1 MSKRDYYEVLGLSKG
16 ASKDEIKKAY
26 RKLARQYH
34 PDVNKAA
41 GADEKFKE
49 ISEAYEVLSD
59 DNKKAYYDQFGH
71 ADPNQGFGGGGGFS
85 SANFGG
91 GFGGFED
98 IFSSFFG
105 GGGGRRQDPTAPRKG
120 DDLQYTMTI
129 TFEEAAFGGE
139 KEVQVTKEEN
149 CETCHGTGAKEGT
162 KAETCSACKGSGQIT
177 IEQNTPFGRVVNRR
191 SCTTCRGTGKVIK
204 EKCSSCRGHGRVD
217 KKVTLKV
224 KIPAGVD
231 NGQQI
236 RLSGKGE
243 AGINGGPAGDLYV
256 VFRVK
261 PHEIFIREED
271 DVYLDMP
278 ITFAQAALGS
288 EIEVPTLDG
297 KVMLKIPAG
306 TQTGTKFRLR
316 GKGIQNVHG
325 HGKGDQ
331 HVIVKVIVPK
341 KMTSKQKELLREF
354 SDMDTTDEDHS
365 IFKKIK
371 NWRKS

>member
-1 MSKRDYYEVLGLSKG
+1 MSKRDYYEVLGLSKN

-34 PDVNKAA
+34 PDVNKEA

-59 DNKKAYYDQFGH
+59 DDKKAYYDQFGH
-71 ADPNQGFGGGGGFS
+71 VDPNQGFGGGGAYS
-85 SANFGG
+85 SADFG

-105 GGGGRRQDPTAPRKG
+105 GGSTRRQDPNAPRKG

-149 CETCHGTGAKEGT
+149 CETCHGTGAKKGT
-162 KAETCSACKGSGQIT
+162 SAETCSACKGSGQIT
-177 IEQNTPFGRVVNRR
+177 IEQNTAFGRIVNRR
-191 SCTTCRGTGKVIK
+191 TCTSCRGTGKVIK
-204 EKCSSCRGHGRVD
+204 EKCSACRGQGRVD

-224 KIPAGVD
+224 KVPAGVD

-236 RLSGKGE
+236 RLAGKGE
-243 AGINGGPAGDLYV
+243 AGMNGGPAGDLYV
-256 VFRVK
+256 AFRVK
-261 PHEIFIREED
+261 PHEIFVREDD
-271 DVYLDMP
+271 DVYLEMP
-278 ITFAQAALGS
+278 ITFAQAALGA
-288 EIEVPTLDG
+288 EVEVPTLDG

-331 HVIVKVIVPK
+331 HVVVKVVVPK
-341 KMTSKQKELLREF
+341 KMTSKQKELLRKFDEA
-354 SDMDTTDEDHS
+354 DTTHEDNHF
-365 IFKKIK
+365 FKKIK
-371 NWRKS
+371 GWRK

>member
-34 PDVNKAA
+34 PDVNNEP

-59 DNKKAYYDQFGH
+59 DEKKAHYDQFGH
-71 ADPNQGFGGGGGFS
+71 VDPNQGFGGGFTS
-85 SANFGG
+85 
-91 GFGGFED
+91 D
-98 IFSSFFG
+98 
-105 GGGGRRQDPTAPRKG
+105 
-120 DDLQYTMTI
+120 
-129 TFEEAAFGGE
+129 FGGE

-149 CETCHGTGAKEGT
+149 CENCHGSGAKPGT
-162 KAETCSACKGSGQIT
+162 SQETCSTCKGSGQVT
-177 IEQNTPFGRVVNRR
+177 IEQSTPFGRIVNRR
-191 SCTTCRGTGKVIK
+191 TCTTCKGSGKMIK
-204 EKCSSCRGHGRVD
+204 EKCTVCRGRGRID
-217 KKVTLKV
+217 KKTTLKI

-236 RLSGKGE
+236 RLAGKGE
-243 AGINGGPAGDLYV
+243 AGMNGGPAGDLYV
-256 VFRVK
+256 AFRVK
-261 PHEIFIREED
+261 PHEIFVREDD

-278 ITFAQAALGS
+278 ITFVQAALGS
-288 EIEVPTLDG
+288 EIEVPTLEG

-325 HGKGDQ
+325 RGKGDQ
-331 HVIVKVIVPK
+331 HVIVKVVVPK
-341 KMTSKQKELLREF
+341 KLSSKQKELLREF
-354 SDMDTTDEDHS
+354 NEVDTTADS
-365 IFKKIK
+365 SFFQKIRNWKK
-371 NWRKS
+371 

>member
-34 PDVNKAA
+34 PDVNNEP

-59 DNKKAYYDQFGH
+59 DEKKAHYDQFGH
-71 ADPNQGFGGGGGFS
+71 VDPNQGFGGGFTS
-85 SANFGG
+85 DFG

-105 GGGGRRQDPTAPRKG
+105 GGTRRTDPNGPRKG
-120 DDLQYTMTI
+120 SDLEYTMTI
-129 TFEEAAFGGE
+129 NFEEAAFGGE

-149 CETCHGTGAKEGT
+149 CENCHGSGAKPGT
-162 KAETCSACKGSGQIT
+162 SQETCSTCKGSGQVT
-177 IEQNTPFGRVVNRR
+177 IEQSTPFGRIVNRR
-191 SCTTCRGTGKVIK
+191 TCTTCKGSGKMIK
-204 EKCSSCRGHGRVD
+204 EKCTVCRGRGRID
-217 KKVTLKV
+217 KKTTLKI

-236 RLSGKGE
+236 RLAGKGE
-243 AGINGGPAGDLYV
+243 AGMNGGPAGDLYV
-256 VFRVK
+256 AFRVK
-261 PHEIFIREED
+261 PHEIFVREDD

-278 ITFAQAALGS
+278 ITFVQAALGS
-288 EIEVPTLDG
+288 EIEVPTLEG

-325 HGKGDQ
+325 RGKGDQ
-331 HVIVKVIVPK
+331 HVIVKVVVPK
-341 KMTSKQKELLREF
+341 KLSSKQKELLREF
-354 SDMDTTDEDHS
+354 NEVDTTAGS
-365 IFKKIK
+365 SFFQKIRNWKK
-371 NWRKS
+371 